1 MHHVTH
7 TSTPAWKTT
16 QLLIEETQLQSLSI
30 TIKPKHSTRLLIS
43 RLISRT
49 HVLCACIRKELLCC
63 YDELNNEQLHVHVH
77 DVMNLYNKIYH
88 AWKKLVHVLASIHE
102 NIAGKDTISLHA
114 CTCIWRHGLY
124 NCLYMYMYCT
134 STYMYYSSVL
144 KDLLI
149 RNQCNRISQPADGYC
164 IPGSSH
170 TTVAPV
176 VSSRVTPANWL
187 RKRNLS
193 ALRCCTSWSRCFSSS
208 LRSASSLLC
217 SRLKRSI
224 FALACSTHKH
234 TDMWLLQIQHISR
247 SDLYLEKCV

>member
-1 MHHVTH
+1 M
-7 TSTPAWKTT
+7 KTLPVKI
-16 QLLIEETQLQSLSI
+16 QFHYI
-30 TIKPKHSTRLLIS
+30 
-43 RLISRT
+43 
-49 HVLCACIRKELLCC
+49 
-63 YDELNNEQLHVHVH
+63 HVHVY
-77 DVMNLYNKIYH
+77 DDLDYIIV
-88 AWKKLVHVLASIHE
+88 
-102 NIAGKDTISLHA
+102 
-114 CTCIWRHGLY
+114 CTCTVQVRTCIIH
-124 NCLYMYMYCT
+124 
-134 STYMYYSSVL
+134 SSVL
-144 KDLLI
+144 EDLLI

-193 ALRCCTSWSRCFSSS
+193 ALRCCTRWSRCSSSS

-224 FALACSTHKH
+224 FALACSTQQHNRTHRH
-234 TDMWLLQIQHISR
+234 TDLWLLQIQHISR